1 MEIRQDYYFRE
12 HPKVLRLT
20 DWQYLMRP
28 KVFRLSEWQ
37 FRVRPKVPIRVDQ
50 EFWVDQKVVIPAE
63 QYFPAC
69 GEGVFFIE
77 KRNPVRFLLPLPPD
91 RSYSV
96 RRTYLK

>member
-12 HPKVLRLT
+12 RPKVLRLT

-37 FRVRPKVPIRVDQ
+37 F
-50 EFWVDQKVVIPAE
+50 WVGPKVVILAE
-63 QYFPAC
+63 RNFPAC
-69 GEGVFFIE
+69 EDGDFFIE

-96 RRTYLK
+96 RRTYLKIKRCAYSCK

>member
-12 HPKVLRLT
+12 YPKVLRLT

-37 FRVRPKVPIRVDQ
+37 FRV
-50 EFWVDQKVVIPAE
+50 DQKVVIPAE

-69 GEGVFFIE
+69 GEGDFFIE
-77 KRNPVRFLLPLPPD
+77 KRNPICFLLPLPPD
-91 RSYSV
+91 WSDSV
-96 RRTYLK
+96 RQTYLKIKRCAFSCK